1 MISETLNI
9 NGSAIQKMPQ
19 ASESI
24 DSDRKKVKKEAPTPQ
39 VAAEKSDV
47 QPEELLSQ
55 IKALTENGV
64 YSVRFESDDK
74 TEQLVVKIV
83 DNETQ
88 EVVRQVPAEE
98 LLGLR
103 KALTEFQGNF
113 INTVS

>member
-1 MISETLNI
+1 MISEALNVT
-9 NGSAIQKMPQ
+9 GSTVQKMPQ
-19 ASESI
+19 ASESL
-24 DSDRKKVKKEAPTPQ
+24 DSDRKKIKKEDSKPQ
-39 VAAEKSDV
+39 AATEKNDV
-47 QPEELLSQ
+47 QPEELLNQ
-55 IKALTENGV
+55 IKALTENGI
-64 YSVRFESDDK
+64 YSVRFESDEK

-103 KALTEFQGNF
+103 KALTDFQGNF